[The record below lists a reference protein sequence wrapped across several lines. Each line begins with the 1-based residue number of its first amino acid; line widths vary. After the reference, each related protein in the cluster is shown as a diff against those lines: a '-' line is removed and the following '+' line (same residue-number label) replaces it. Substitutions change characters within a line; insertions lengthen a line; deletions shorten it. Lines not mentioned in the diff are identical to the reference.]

1 MTPPHLTGECATY
14 RLGAKAPDGQILVSV
29 DRDVNWSL
37 RTPRAVRSAALD
49 TGSAPQGHAAP
60 GANILSSLG
69 ESTGRMREGPGRGRW
84 NVVGAAGRRPARL
97 GRGRF
102 GAAAAL
108 AALGLAAAAAGF
120 VSLAEAAARSVP
132 PLRQATTSADA
143 QRFTFD
149 RTAWRAITLDQVFP
163 PVYHTL
169 AGDPMQGA
177 ARDYTRIGVAPA
189 ADCRAAFD
197 PDLARLLSGHPCGP
211 VLRVDYT
218 DATRTI
224 VATVGLAVLGT
235 GPADELDVN
244 AATAVPHADLR
255 PRALAFPGTPAAGF
269 GDAQRVA
276 FHVLA
281 ESDAPILS
289 FAAVGFS
296 DGRPATAD
304 PGQEALD
311 QSGAE
316 GAATDLGNMAG
327 ARLEQALSD
336 LWARRA

>member
-1 MTPPHLTGECATY
+1 VAGADGAPP
-14 RLGAKAPDGQILVSV
+14 
-29 DRDVNWSL
+29 
-37 RTPRAVRSAALD
+37 
-49 TGSAPQGHAAP
+49 
-60 GANILSSLG
+60 
-69 ESTGRMREGPGRGRW
+69 
-84 NVVGAAGRRPARL
+84 RPL
-97 GRGRF
+97 GRGRLA
-102 GAAAAL
+102 AAAAL
-108 AALGLAAAAAGF
+108 AALGLLAAAAGF
-120 VSLAEAAARSVP
+120 VGLAQAASRSVP
-132 PLRQATTSADA
+132 PLREATTPAEA

-149 RTAWRAITLDQVFP
+149 RTAWRAVTLDQVFP

-177 ARDYTRIGVAPA
+177 ARVYTRIGVSPA
-189 ADCRAAFD
+189 ADCRTAFD
-197 PDLARLLSGHPCGP
+197 PDLARLLSAHPCGP

-218 DATRTI
+218 DATRTL

-244 AATAVPHADLR
+244 AATVAPHDDLR

-281 ESDAPILS
+281 SADAPILA

-296 DGRPATAD
+296 DGRPASAD
-304 PGQEALD
+304 PGPDALE
-311 QSGAE
+311 QSGAQ
-316 GAATDLGNMAG
+316 GAATDLGNMPG
-327 ARLEQALSD
+327 TRLEQALSD